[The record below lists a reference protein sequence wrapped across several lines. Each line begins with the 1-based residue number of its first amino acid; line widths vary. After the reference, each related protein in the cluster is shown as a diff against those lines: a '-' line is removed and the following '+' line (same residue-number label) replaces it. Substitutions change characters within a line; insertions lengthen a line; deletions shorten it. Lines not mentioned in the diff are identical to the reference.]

1 MPARLFAC
9 EPVAEPIRV
18 LIVDDHAVVREGL
31 RAFLELQQGI
41 EVAGEAADGREA
53 LDAAARLRP
62 DVILMDL
69 VMPELDGVAAM
80 RSLRESV
87 PGARVIVLT
96 SFLDDDKLL
105 PALRSGAA
113 GYLLK
118 NAAPTEVVRAVR
130 SAYAGEA
137 VIDPVV
143 AARLVETLAA
153 DGGAEPLDRLTPRER
168 EVLVLIGRGFPNKQ
182 IARELEVSE
191 KTVKTHVGH
200 VLAKLGV
207 TDRTQAAV
215 LAVRA
220 GLEDPRS

>member
-1 MPARLFAC
+1 
-9 EPVAEPIRV
+9 VAEPIRV

-31 RAFLELQQGI
+31 QAFLELQERI
-41 EVAGEAADGREA
+41 EVAGQAADGEDAVEA
-53 LDAAARLRP
+53 AVRLRP

-69 VMPELDGVAAM
+69 VMPRLDGVAAM

-87 PGARVIVLT
+87 PDARVIVLT

-105 PALRSGAA
+105 PALRAGAA

-118 NAAPTEVVRAVR
+118 NTEPREVARAVR
-130 SAYAGEA
+130 AAHAGEA
-137 VIDPVV
+137 LLDPVV

-153 DGGAEPLDRLTPRER
+153 SGAEEPLDRLTPRER
-168 EVLVLIGRGFPNKQ
+168 EVLVLIGRGLPNKR

-207 TDRTQAAV
+207 GDRTQAAV
-215 LAVRA
+215 VAVRA
-220 GLEDPRS
+220 GLVDPGS